1 MITSVLCLH
10 KSSMIRQC
18 SAGSLCQVLMSME
31 VLHDTTG
38 KKEAVVCYMDTQLP
52 YAIEENFGGCFFE
65 DDVDLAQVL
74 QDQVLC
80 RSLFASYLAV
90 SIVS

>member
-1 MITSVLCLH
+1 
-10 KSSMIRQC
+10 
-18 SAGSLCQVLMSME
+18 MSTE

-38 KKEAVVCYMDTQLP
+38 KKEAVVYYMDTPLP

-74 QDQVLC
+74 QDQVLTEDGVDPDNMTYEE
-80 RSLFASYLAV
+80 LQQLGET
-90 SIVS
+90 IGTET